1 MENKYL
7 LPVEHTAQQHKTSVL
22 DIIPLPGKEDGYARG
37 TLVGA
42 SGAGKTSLLRFL
54 AGTAKEKFPATSSSR
69 TTTCNMELIFSPEP
83 DYEIAV
89 SFMPRQRLESLLME
103 NIEAAVRYCLQSTPG
118 RLCLSELAEKLLN
131 HRDQT
136 LRLSYLLGDP
146 DLLKRQDE
154 TDEFDEDFFGSQEET
169 EQEEVSS
176 SVDTQQLAEKIGG
189 FLQLTAAIADTLSA
203 QEDSADEDLCLDEN
217 ELACQLRDDMV
228 KEIGQRFLL
237 LQGGQMLGLQP
248 DWVEGWYYTSTD
260 RKEFIH
266 TAKQF
271 SDNSKKAWGRLL
283 TPLVDSMRV
292 KGSFKPACMDTVPSI
307 VLFDGQGVGHSTM
320 VQSSIPSD
328 VRDYFAL
335 SDTIIL
341 VDNAE
346 QPILE
351 NARLTLKTVIETGK
365 ADQLVTAFTHMDRME
380 GDNFS
385 TIADKAK
392 YVQRPLHTYLQE
404 LKRNNPQIC
413 SDGELQSIQ
422 RSCLYF
428 FELDKSRPASGGSI
442 SQKQAEK
449 LIAWM
454 HQHRQ
459 ASTCAEDVQFE
470 YTRTNLL
477 EALEQA
483 IRQYR
488 RDWTSWQGILACEHW
503 SRIKA
508 LSKRL
513 GYCNMD
519 NYNNELEPLADLQQA
534 LQSPLNEFVRS
545 PMAVK
550 PIDASA
556 EIQVEQAKA
565 ILRDMERAIYS
576 FVYIY
581 MWQREDQLKRWQQAY
596 DYSGRGSTLERKEK
610 IGEIFEIPAPNF
622 TTQHMTAAQR
632 ENLGILCRVVE
643 NVLKRHNASLLPL

>member
-1 MENKYL
+1 
-7 LPVEHTAQQHKTSVL
+7 
-22 DIIPLPGKEDGYARG
+22 
-37 TLVGA
+37 
-42 SGAGKTSLLRFL
+42 
-54 AGTAKEKFPATSSSR
+54 
-69 TTTCNMELIFSPEP
+69 
-83 DYEIAV
+83 
-89 SFMPRQRLESLLME
+89 
-103 NIEAAVRYCLQSTPG
+103 
-118 RLCLSELAEKLLN
+118 
-131 HRDQT
+131 
-136 LRLSYLLGDP
+136 
-146 DLLKRQDE
+146 
-154 TDEFDEDFFGSQEET
+154 
-169 EQEEVSS
+169 
-176 SVDTQQLAEKIGG
+176 
-189 FLQLTAAIADTLSA
+189 
-203 QEDSADEDLCLDEN
+203 
-217 ELACQLRDDMV
+217 MV

-260 RKEFIH
+260 RKEFIR

-428 FELDKSRPASGGSI
+428 FELDKARPAGSGSI

-488 RDWTSWQGILACEHW
+488 RDWTSWQGILEREHW

-596 DYSGRGSTLERKEK
+596 DYSGRGSTLERKKK
-610 IGEIFEIPAPNF
+610 IGEIFEIPAPYF
-622 TTQHMTAAQR
+622 TTQNMTAAQR

-643 NVLKRHNASLLPL
+643 TVLKRHNASLLPL